1 MGVMSIV
8 MGKMNWRYEWYR
20 LVGGRG
26 MNNSYV
32 CYKKWV
38 SNGGDVVAR
47 SKTGVIGMN
56 NEWDG

>member
-26 MNNSYV
+26 MNNGCV

-38 SNGGDVVAR
+38 SKGGDVVAR
-47 SKTGVIGMN
+47 
-56 NEWDG
+56 